1 MPSLETKE
9 SNTSNKSPDDSKKLP
24 NAANATLTELPSISN
39 NQNDNDDDFIVSP
52 SRNQFAMFRANSMS
66 SSSKEKKLNQPL
78 SNKTY
83 EDVTIL
89 QDRSRFVIPL

>member
-1 MPSLETKE
+1 MPSLETKS
-9 SNTSNKSPDDSKKLP
+9 SNTSNKSPDGSKKLS
-24 NAANATLTELPSISN
+24 NAANAALTELPSISN

-78 SNKTY
+78 RNKTY